1 MCGRR
6 HPGHTNAAVSSTR
19 LVLLWV
25 WTGPHVLLWTL
36 CSFWVSLRRRQGLS
50 AAGRLQPVGGRVK
63 ISLPV
68 PVGGG
73 SLCLSLVPAVL
84 PSLQPFASRR
94 PRPFHLSPAFL
105 GRSPLASPFSLS
117 LTRPLQAPASCLLLQ
132 RFRQTA
138 SPLPLSSQ
146 CSTSLPR
153 PVVRGSR
160 SSFALQDDPPP

>member
-105 GRSPLASPFSLS
+105 VVAHRSPRPFPSASPAPYKPRLLAFCFSASVSDCLS
-117 LTRPLQAPASCLLLQ
+117 
-132 RFRQTA
+132 A
-138 SPLPLSSQ
+138 SPLLS
-146 CSTSLPR
+146 
-153 PVVRGSR
+153 V
-160 SSFALQDDPPP
+160 